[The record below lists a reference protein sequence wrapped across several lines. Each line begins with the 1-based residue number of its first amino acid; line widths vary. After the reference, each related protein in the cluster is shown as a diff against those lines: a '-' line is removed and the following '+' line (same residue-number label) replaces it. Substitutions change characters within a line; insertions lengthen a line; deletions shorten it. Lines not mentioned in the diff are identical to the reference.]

1 VDIFLAG
8 MITGF
13 NCVVAL
19 VFMRFWVQTR
29 DRLFLW
35 FSIAFLALGLSRMRA
50 MIDRDHEWFLYAHML
65 RLAAFLTILAAI
77 VDKNLKTRR
86 VP

>member
-1 VDIFLAG
+1 MDIFLAG

-35 FSIAFLALGLSRMRA
+35 FSIAFLAARPEPHAGH
-50 MIDRDHEWFLYAHML
+50 DRP
-65 RLAAFLTILAAI
+65 R
-77 VDKNLKTRR
+77 
-86 VP
+86 P

>member
-1 VDIFLAG
+1 
-8 MITGF
+8 
-13 NCVVAL
+13 
-19 VFMRFWVQTR
+19 
-29 DRLFLW
+29 
-35 FSIAFLALGLSRMRA
+35 